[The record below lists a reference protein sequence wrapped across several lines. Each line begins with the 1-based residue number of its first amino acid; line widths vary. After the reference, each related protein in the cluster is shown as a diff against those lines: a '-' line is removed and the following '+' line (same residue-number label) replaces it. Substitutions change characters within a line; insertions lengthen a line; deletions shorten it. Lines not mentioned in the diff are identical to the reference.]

1 MGTRGLT
8 SGMRGARRGW
18 CSYEAASYSK
28 RSARRR
34 QHGEETTKGCETR
47 EKEMKRNGTKR
58 NGVNENANEG
68 RRDRVSEMQGNRTH
82 RDVERERE
90 RERDGV

>member
-34 QHGEETTKGCETR
+34 QRGEETTKGCETR
-47 EKEMKRNGTKR
+47 EKEMKRNET
-58 NGVNENANEG
+58 GVNENANEG
-68 RRDRVSEMQGNRTH
+68 RGTRWYGMQGDRTH
-82 RDVERERE
+82 RGVERERE
-90 RERDGV
+90 RERDSV